1 MALTVT
7 PGGASDDAMLTLSGF
22 KAYADAR
29 NWDYSGFDDTT
40 AIEPAIRV
48 GTVFVEGVGG
58 PTAGLSSRWP
68 GKKASASQRRIW
80 PRTGAKDVD
89 GLAIDADT
97 IPASVEGAVAEA
109 AWYELNNAGTLHAQ
123 INPSEVV
130 KQEKVGPLS
139 VTYQDGSTGT
149 AWDYRPMLTV
159 INDLLAPIL
168 IHELKGPSLYMQS
181 IGAVLPS

>member
-7 PGGASDDAMLTLSGF
+7 PGGASDDALLSLAAF

-29 NWDYSGFDDTT
+29 NWDYSGFDDATE
-40 AIEPAIRV
+40 IEPAIRI

-58 PTAGLSSRWP
+58 PTADLPSRWP
-68 GKKASASQRRIW
+68 GTKASATQRRLW
-80 PRTGAKDVD
+80 PRAGATDVD
-89 GLAIDADT
+89 GLAIGSTT
-97 IPASVEGAVAEA
+97 IPAPVEDAVAEA
-109 AWYELNNAGTLHAQ
+109 AWYELNNPGVLHAK
-123 INPSEVV
+123 ITPSEVV

-159 INDLLAPIL
+159 IADLLAAIL
-168 IHELKGPSLYMQS
+168 IPDLKGPSLYMAS
-181 IGAVLPS
+181 IGRSTGL